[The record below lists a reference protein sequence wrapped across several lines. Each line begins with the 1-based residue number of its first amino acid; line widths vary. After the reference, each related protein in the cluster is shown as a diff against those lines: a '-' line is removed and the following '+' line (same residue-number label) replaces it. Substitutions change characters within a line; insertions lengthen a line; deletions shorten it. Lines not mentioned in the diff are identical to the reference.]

1 MEKPTFSI
9 DEAIEWTF
17 LYCRSRQDVLDIML
31 VIYGQL
37 KRYSLAELHRF
48 LDVVE
53 RKLRILEWE
62 KWHRPG
68 LFPIQFKRDDRI
80 LIQDLKSTYF

>member
-17 LYCRSRQDVLDIML
+17 LYCRTRLEVLDIML
-31 VIYGQL
+31 VL
-37 KRYSLAELHRF
+37 YSELDHYSYSEWQRF
-48 LDVVE
+48 WKVVE

-62 KWHRPG
+62 KWYLPNSFR
-68 LFPIQFKRDDRI
+68 IQIRRDDRI
-80 LIQDLKSTYF
+80 LIQDMKSTYF